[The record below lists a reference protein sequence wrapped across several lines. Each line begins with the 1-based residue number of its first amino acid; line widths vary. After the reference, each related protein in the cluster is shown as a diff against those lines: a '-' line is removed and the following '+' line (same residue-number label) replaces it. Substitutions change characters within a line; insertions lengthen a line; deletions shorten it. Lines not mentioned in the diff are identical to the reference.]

1 MEFVIVWHRFKY
13 SALTLQFGHRK
24 MGFYLNP
31 KMQLII
37 IYIYSDLN
45 SLENM
50 FLFETMIECDIY
62 N

>member
-13 SALTLQFGHRK
+13 SALTIQFEHRE
-24 MGFYLNP
+24 MGFILNP

-37 IYIYSDLN
+37 IYGDLN
-45 SLENM
+45 SLENA
-50 FLFETMIECDIY
+50 FLFETIIECDIY